1 MAKFDFDKL
10 AEKLNLN
17 KVVENVKSI
26 IQPDSVVP
34 KNLEGDPIAAKLA
47 LLHESMQNL
56 NDLLAR
62 QQSEINKVNALIGS
76 LYKDLSDLKP
86 PVPPVTPESPNS
98 AEKKE

>member
-26 IQPDSVVP
+26 IQPESIIP

-47 LLHESMQNL
+47 LLHESMENL
-56 NDLLAR
+56 NGLLEK
-62 QQSEINKVNALIGS
+62 QQGEIGKINTLIGV
-76 LYKDLSDLKP
+76 LYQDLSALKP
-86 PVPPVTPESPNS
+86 PIVPPTSS
-98 AEKKE
+98 GSGEKEE